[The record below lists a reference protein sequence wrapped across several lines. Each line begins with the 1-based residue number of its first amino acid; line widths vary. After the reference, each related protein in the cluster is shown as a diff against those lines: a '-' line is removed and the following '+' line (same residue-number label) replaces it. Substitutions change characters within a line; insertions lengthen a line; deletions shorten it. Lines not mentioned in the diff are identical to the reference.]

1 MCELSWRGGCGVAG
15 HWEQVGQQ
23 IFNDMYR
30 DAVKATEA
38 GDLREAMEKYLQ
50 CIQVLTPPDG
60 VITATNGGNGLHVH
74 LYNQLAKVMLADGM
88 LEGAE
93 EYSERAADLGMA
105 LLKKRQDLL
114 KQKPQLLDEEEE
126 EDKASDAAGAAAKEK
141 FNERVRDDTE
151 RDEVRAVCI
160 SLVASGCV
168 SNLKRSGYF
177 GGHFPAAG
185 GRDTLR
191 WVDGPSIRPS
201 SSTVSRRNSRYCQ
214 LPRGRVSGRRRLH
227 GVEKLIYDLEPSD
240 G

>member
-1 MCELSWRGGCGVAG
+1 M
-15 HWEQVGQQ
+15 GQQ

-38 GDLREAMEKYLQ
+38 GDWREAMEKYLQ
-50 CIQVLTPPDG
+50 CIQVLTPPEG
-60 VITATNGGNGLHVH
+60 VITASNGGNGLHVH
-74 LYNQLAKVMLADGM
+74 LYNQLAKVMLADQM

-126 EDKASDAAGAAAKEK
+126 EDEASNAAGAAAKEK

-151 RDEVRAVCI
+151 RDEVRGEAFVSAVAEAQTERT
-160 SLVASGCV
+160 LRRA
-168 SNLKRSGYF
+168 
-177 GGHFPAAG
+177 FPGAE

-191 WVDGPSIRPS
+191 WVDGPSMRPS
-201 SSTVSRRNSRYCQ
+201 SSTVSRRNSRYVQ
-214 LPRGRVSGRRRLH
+214 FREAVTASDDVH
-227 GVEKLIYDLEPSD
+227 GEETDIYELETK
-240 G
+240 